1 MTRSSE
7 QQQSDFQVVV
17 VGHGPSGVVATSLL
31 GDKGIRTLAID
42 RQHDVY
48 DKPRAIAIDHE
59 ILRLLDNLG
68 AAERVLPFIAPF
80 PASQHFGANGQLIR
94 RIDMI
99 AEPYP
104 LGYTPSMVFTQ
115 PPVEAA
121 LRTHAASY
129 ASVTIEL
136 GTELLGF
143 EQSQDRVTLHLR
155 DDHGAMRAV
164 TADYVIAC
172 DGASSATRQ
181 QLGIAFEDLVF
192 DEPWLVV
199 DLHVNDA
206 ALGKLPDT
214 AVQFCDPARPTSFL
228 ICPGNHRRFEIMLLP
243 GEDPREMEEP
253 AQVWRLL
260 ARWITP
266 DDATLWR
273 SASYR
278 FHALVTERWRSGR
291 VFLAGDAAHQQP
303 PFIGQGMCQGIR
315 DVGNLV
321 WKLDRV
327 LTGQSAPGLLDTYGD
342 ERGEHVRQLTGRI
355 KAIGQVICERDPAAA
370 EARDLRIL
378 AEGGGQPRTVTRQEI
393 VPPLQKGLLAF
404 PLHPAHGT
412 LFPQPWITTAAGPRL
427 LDVAVGTGW
436 RLVLDA
442 RHAPPITPSLQ
453 AEIDRLGIRPIRVGR
468 AEDQTTPDAAVIH
481 EHDGVVAAWFDRHHC
496 RAAIVRPDH
505 YVFGVADDAADLE
518 TMLGELAARLG

>member
-1 MTRSSE
+1 MTLSSDRQRS
-7 QQQSDFQVVV
+7 DYRVVV
-17 VGHGPSGVVATSLL
+17 VGHGPSGAVAASLL
-31 GDKGIRTLAID
+31 GDRNIRTLAVD
-42 RQHDVY
+42 RQRDVY

-59 ILRLLDNLG
+59 IFRLLDNLG
-68 AAERVLPFIAPF
+68 AAERIQPYVAPF
-80 PASQHFGANGQLIR
+80 PASQHFGAKGQLIR
-94 RIDMI
+94 RIDMVP
-99 AEPYP
+99 EPYP

-121 LRTHAASY
+121 LRAHAAAY
-129 ASVTIEL
+129 DSVEVEL

-143 EQSQDRVTLHLR
+143 DQAPDHVTLHLR
-155 DDHGAMRAV
+155 NDKGAARSV

-181 QLGIAFEDLVF
+181 ALGIAFEDLIF

-199 DLHVNDA
+199 DLRVNDA
-206 ALGKLPDT
+206 ALGKLPKT
-214 AVQFCDPARPTSFL
+214 AAQFCDPSRPTTF
-228 ICPGNHRRFEIMLLP
+228 IIGPGNHRRFEIMLLP

-260 ARWITP
+260 KRWIGP

-273 SASYR
+273 AASYR
-278 FHALVTERWRSGR
+278 FHALVAEQWRRGR
-291 VFLAGDAAHQQP
+291 IFLAGDAAHQQP

-327 LTGQSAPGLLDTYGD
+327 LKGQSGTALLDTYGE
-342 ERGEHVRQLTGRI
+342 ERGEHVRQLTSRI
-355 KAIGQVICERDPAAA
+355 KAIGHLICERDPIAA
-370 EARDLRIL
+370 EARDISIL
-378 AEGGGQPRTVTRQEI
+378 AEGGGQPRTITRQEI

-412 LFPQPWITTAAGPRL
+412 LFPQPWIRTAAGRRL
-427 LDVAVGTGW
+427 LDVAVGIGW
-436 RLVLDA
+436 RLVLDERNA
-442 RHAPPITPSLQ
+442 LALSTNVRADLT
-453 AEIDRLGIRPIRVGR
+453 RLGVRLIRIRA
-468 AEDQTTPDAAVIH
+468 AEMADHADRDAAV
-481 EHDGVVAAWFDRHHC
+481 EEDGVLAAWFDRHGC

-505 YVFGVADDAADLE
+505 YVFGVANDEGALE
-518 TMLGELAARLG
+518 KLLTELAERLQ